1 MDDLVL
7 RRDKYDKEDI
17 NIMDIKESKSQM
29 NNS

>member
-29 NNS
+29 KNS